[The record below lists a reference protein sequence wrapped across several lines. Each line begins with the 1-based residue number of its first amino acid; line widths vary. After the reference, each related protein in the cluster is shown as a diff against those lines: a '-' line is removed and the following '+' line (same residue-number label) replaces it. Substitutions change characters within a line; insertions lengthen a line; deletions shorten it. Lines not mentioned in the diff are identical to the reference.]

1 MKIRETEGF
10 LHSKL
15 HGPEFEKRKVELN
28 RKIGAQLADS
38 RKMGKFK
45 VTPTSIFSL
54 TKLKN
59 TVYKT
64 ETTKFC

>member
-38 RKMGKFK
+38 RKMGK
-45 VTPTSIFSL
+45 I
-54 TKLKN
+54 
-59 TVYKT
+59 
-64 ETTKFC
+64 KFLLWRTNLIQ

>member
-38 RKMGKFK
+38 RKMGKIK
-45 VTPTSIFSL
+45 VTPTVGVLLAFS
-54 TKLKN
+54 
-59 TVYKT
+59 V
-64 ETTKFC
+64 